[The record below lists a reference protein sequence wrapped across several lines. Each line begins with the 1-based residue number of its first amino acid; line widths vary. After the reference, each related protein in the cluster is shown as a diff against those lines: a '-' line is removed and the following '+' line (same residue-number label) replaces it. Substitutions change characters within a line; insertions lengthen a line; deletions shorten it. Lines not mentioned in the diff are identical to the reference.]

1 MLVEPDAGAPSAA
14 CSMAGVRVE
23 ASADAGVRPA
33 ELFAVAAD
41 LRNLPA
47 WWIEHLS
54 AEVEVPAPRL
64 RDSVYRVRYRLPGGL
79 VISALCTVLAARAG
93 RSFTYVWEGGGMRM
107 AVGQSFTAHGDG
119 ARTRLIVDLGTDRRL
134 TPVGSVVTRL
144 IGRGLVAELDRALVT
159 LTELATARAVVRRAP
174 LGGGTERRTPGG
186 RPAMSVLRAAPAPA
200 AGGPAGA
207 AGGGGSRG
215 VAGAGGGT
223 AGAGGGAPR
232 GRRRG
237 PADAGRPAGGGAAG
251 PARGRRRLLLDPLE
265 DPGAGGGGSVHELQE
280 VARRHPGDVGAPRA
294 GAQRPEA

>member
-1 MLVEPDAGAPSAA
+1 M
-14 CSMAGVRVE
+14 RVE

-33 ELFAVAAD
+33 DLFAVAAD

-79 VISALCTVLAARAG
+79 VISALCTVVAARAG

-107 AVGQSFTAHGDG
+107 AVGQSFIAHGDG
-119 ARTRLIVDLGTDRRL
+119 ARTRLIAELGTDRRL

-144 IGRGLVAELDRALVT
+144 IGRGLVAELERALVT
-159 LTELATARAVVRRAP
+159 LTELAAARAVVRRAP
-174 LGGGTERRTPGG
+174 LGGGAERRAPGG
-186 RPAMSVLRAAPAPA
+186 RPAVSVLRAAPAA
-200 AGGPAGA
+200 AGAGPASAG
-207 AGGGGSRG
+207 GGGGSRG
-215 VAGAGGGT
+215 VAGAGGGA

-232 GRRRG
+232 GGRRD
-237 PADAGRPAGGGAAG
+237 PADAGGGGGGAAG
-251 PARGRRRLLLDPLE
+251 PGRRRRRLLLDPLE
-265 DPGAGGGGSVHELQE
+265 DPGAGGGGTVHEQKQ

-294 GAQRPEA
+294 GAKRPEA